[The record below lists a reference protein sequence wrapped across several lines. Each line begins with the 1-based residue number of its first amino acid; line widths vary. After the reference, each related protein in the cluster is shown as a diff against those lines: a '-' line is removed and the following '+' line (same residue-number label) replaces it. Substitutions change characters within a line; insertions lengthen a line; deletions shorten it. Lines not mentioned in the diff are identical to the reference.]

1 MPNIWPRTQIFSEI
15 KIKML
20 GFFIVNLLDRISAS
34 LASLG
39 ATELFKFDLRSL
51 GWSYQIRMGSGAITD
66 RAGGWWWWRECCPN
80 QYLASDVSVI
90 PRGPDVYW
98 SLSGAP
104 ESVTG
109 AGAGA
114 KCDVTRRVGWC
125 QLLSAPPV
133 RPWVTLIMWVYCV
146 PWCIPNT
153 LQLFPNNP
161 PRLRCLPPPSLFA
174 WHVRPRG
181 RSYPGLPMTE
191 NRKLEISFQRQHVTK
206 HLNMCPTGVAWL
218 QQQQDG

>member
-1 MPNIWPRTQIFSEI
+1 MKE
-15 KIKML
+15 
-20 GFFIVNLLDRISAS
+20 
-34 LASLG
+34 LASLS

-51 GWSYQIRMGSGAITD
+51 GWSYQIRTGSGLITD
-66 RAGGWWWWRECCPN
+66 RGAGGWWWWR
-80 QYLASDVSVI
+80 VSVVPI
-90 PRGPDVYW
+90 NIWPVMSVSSPGVLMFIDLCLELR
-98 SLSGAP
+98 
-104 ESVTG
+104 SVTG

-146 PWCIPNT
+146 PRCIPNT

-206 HLNMCPTGVAWL
+206 HLNMCLTSLAWLL
-218 QQQQDG
+218 QQQGMVNNHTK